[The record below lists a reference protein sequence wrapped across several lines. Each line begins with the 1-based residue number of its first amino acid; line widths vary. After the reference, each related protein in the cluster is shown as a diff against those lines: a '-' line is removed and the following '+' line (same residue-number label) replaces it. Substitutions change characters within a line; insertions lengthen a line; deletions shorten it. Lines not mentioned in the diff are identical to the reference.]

1 MSIFSTYF
9 RQLRMSQGESPEPE
23 IGCRVG
29 DRAQDVLDGV
39 DALVD
44 HHLAEGLTCVITM
57 ATSGR

>member
-1 MSIFSTYF
+1 
-9 RQLRMSQGESPEPE
+9 MSQGESPEPE

-44 HHLAEGLTCVITM
+44 HHLAEGLTRVITM
-57 ATSGR
+57 TASGR